1 MMMMMMQERGKD
13 RTEEDGT
20 QSCEKRQVLARAL
33 VSEGSQPRRDGPL
46 EVFRW
51 ELKELNST

>member
-1 MMMMMMQERGKD
+1 MMMMQGRGKD
-13 RTEEDGT
+13 RTEEEDGT